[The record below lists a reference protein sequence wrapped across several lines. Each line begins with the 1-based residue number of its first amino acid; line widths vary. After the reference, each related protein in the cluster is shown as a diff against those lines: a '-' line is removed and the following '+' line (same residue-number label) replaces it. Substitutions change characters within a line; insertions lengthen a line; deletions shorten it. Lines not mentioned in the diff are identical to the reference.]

1 MSSPDTVAD
10 QKVVT
15 IHYTLTNDAGETLDS
30 SEGNDPMAYLH
41 GAHNIVPGLESE
53 LVGKS
58 VGDELQV
65 VVAPADGYGER
76 VPQML
81 EVERSSFPEDA
92 ELVAGMQFVAETEDG
107 MVPLWVDH
115 VDGDKVHV
123 DPNHPLAGENLH
135 FKVSI
140 LELRDASAEE
150 IEHGHPHGPGGHDH

>member
-1 MSSPDTVAD
+1 MSSADIVAD
-10 QKVVT
+10 QKVVS

-53 LVGKS
+53 LAGKS

-65 VVAPADGYGER
+65 V
-76 VPQML
+76 
-81 EVERSSFPEDA
+81 VERSSFPEDA
-92 ELVAGMQFVAETEDG
+92 ELVAGMQFVAESEDG
-107 MVPLWVDH
+107 MVPLWIDH

-140 LELRDASAEE
+140 VELRDASAEE